1 MREGGREGGREGVSE
16 GGREGG
22 RKGGRGG
29 QCEVRPAYDCSHS
42 KMYHE
47 KG

>member
-1 MREGGREGGREGVSE
+1 MRGGGREGGGEGGREGARE
-16 GGREGG
+16 
-22 RKGGRGG
+22 GRGG